1 MNISKISQILGISY
15 DTLRYYEKI
24 GLIKN
29 INRDKSGNRD
39 YSEQDLNWIRF
50 LLRLKKIKM
59 PIEKIKIYADLRYIG
74 DTTVK
79 ERRIMLEEQ
88 KEKLISQIDE
98 IRESID
104 YLNNKIEV
112 YNNMEGKNNDK

>member
-1 MNISKISQILGISY
+1 MNISKISQLLSISY

-50 LLRLKKIKM
+50 LLRLKKIRM
-59 PIEKIKIYADLRYIG
+59 PIEKIKIYADL
-74 DTTVK
+74 T
-79 ERRIMLEEQ
+79 ERAEFTHL
-88 KEKLISQIDE
+88 L
-98 IRESID
+98 
-104 YLNNKIEV
+104 
-112 YNNMEGKNNDK
+112 